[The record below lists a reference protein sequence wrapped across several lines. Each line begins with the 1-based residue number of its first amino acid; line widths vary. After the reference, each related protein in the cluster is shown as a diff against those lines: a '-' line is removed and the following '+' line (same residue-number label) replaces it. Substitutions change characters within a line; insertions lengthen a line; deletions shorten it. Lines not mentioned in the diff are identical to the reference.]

1 MKNFKFNLVSEEEKE
16 NKITVIY
23 ENDFYIVKRTYYKNY
38 DYTLITIKSKDQ
50 TLPELIVEEK
60 DLIAVDVKIN
70 LNISNPVSIN
80 NMLKMVENVDI
91 AIKSANKIKK
101 LFNIKKW

>member
-1 MKNFKFNLVSEEEKE
+1 M
-16 NKITVIY
+16 IY
-23 ENDFYIVKRTYYKNY
+23 ENDFYIAKRTYYKNY
-38 DYTLITIKSKDQ
+38 DYTLIIIKSKDK

-60 DLIAVDVKIN
+60 DLVAVDVKIN

-101 LFNIKKW
+101 LFNIKK